1 MRRIAPIAVALAAC
15 TLVAGPAL
23 AGGDPNRISATGDEV
38 SQSEMTLVLSA
49 PKIDPGRA
57 IIQFINSGEDPHD
70 LQIRRKGAENVKKQT
85 GIVDGGD
92 QEEIELR
99 LRKKKRY
106 ELWCGL
112 ADHRELGMEAELR
125 VRKR

>member
-1 MRRIAPIAVALAAC
+1 MRLLAFIGAALAAGAFA
-15 TLVAGPAL
+15 AGPAV
-23 AGGDPNRISATGDEV
+23 AGDGPNRISATGDEV
-38 SQSEMTLVLSA
+38 SESEMTLVLSA

-99 LRKKKRY
+99 LRRKKRY

-112 ADHRELGMEAELR
+112 ADHRKLGMEAELR
-125 VRKR
+125 VRRR